1 MQKAI
6 WLSIEWDI
14 GSSETVQNASIE
26 GNVALFPNKSIVK
39 IDKKAV
45 NGVTSQ
51 RVSDVRIMKPYWAVH
66 T

>member
-6 WLSIEWDI
+6 RLSIEWDR
-14 GSSETVQNASIE
+14 GSSETIQNASIE

-39 IDKKAV
+39 IHKKKVV

-51 RVSDVRIMKPYWAVH
+51 CEM
-66 T
+66 

>member
-14 GSSETVQNASIE
+14 GYSENVQNASIE

-39 IDKKAV
+39 IDKK
-45 NGVTSQ
+45 
-51 RVSDVRIMKPYWAVH
+51 KL
-66 T
+66 

>member
-39 IDKKAV
+39 IYKKVV